1 MNDYLVKS
9 APTHIRQLETDVGV
23 SGVKPYMIELTN
35 EAGHIRRLEELE
47 SEIIRLAV
55 TRYGGHLSETARR
68 LGLGR
73 STLYRKLKEYR
84 QDTILPSSAEG

>member
-9 APTHIRQLETDVGV
+9 TPTHSKIELDGGV
-23 SGVKPYMIELTN
+23 SGVKPYMIEVIN

-84 QDTILPSSAEG
+84 QDSLLPSSAES